1 MSQGYQVVFTSCPTQ
16 QCAEQIAGQLVTQKL
31 AACVTML
38 PQALSVYEWEGEVVT
53 DNEVLLLIKTTTA
66 NIDRL
71 FTTIKA
77 AHPYVT
83 PELIGVS
90 ISQGSDD
97 YLQWLD
103 QITKGSTHS

>member
-1 MSQGYQVVFTSCPTQ
+1 MSQGYQVVFTSCPNQ
-16 QCAEQIAGQLVTQKL
+16 QCASEIAGQLVAQKL

-38 PQALSVYEWEGEVVT
+38 PQALSVYEWEGKVVT

-66 NIDRL
+66 NTEAL
-71 FTTIKA
+71 FSAIKSS
-77 AHPYVT
+77 HPYVT

-103 QITKGSTHS
+103 QITKGSTQL